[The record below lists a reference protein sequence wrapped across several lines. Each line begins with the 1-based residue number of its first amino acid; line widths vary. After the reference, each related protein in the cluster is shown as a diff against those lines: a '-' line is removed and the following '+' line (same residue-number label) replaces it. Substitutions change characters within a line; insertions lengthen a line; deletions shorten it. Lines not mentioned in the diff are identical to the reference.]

1 MRASD
6 PFFIAFVFIAGI
18 GAGAALMAMLAIL
31 RAEKPRRQPKPR
43 AQRDHVVIGQ
53 TGFGSL

>member
-6 PFFIAFVFIAGI
+6 PFFIAFVFLAGI
-18 GAGAALMAMLAIL
+18 AAGAALMAMLAIL

-43 AQRDHVVIGQ
+43 IEREHVVIGQ